1 MRIAYA
7 GLRRKEEFRILAEKL
22 GFVPLLFPTQATEK
36 LPVPEYQDR
45 LQEVGRGVDLFVAT
59 TGVGVR
65 DLLQA
70 GEALGLDLKTPLQG
84 AYRLAR
90 GAKAARA
97 LKEAGLPPHAIGDG
111 TSRSLLSLLPLGPG
125 RAALQLYGK
134 PLPLLERAL
143 EERGYQVIP
152 LMPYRHLPELEGIR
166 RLEEAVLRGEVEA
179 VAFVA
184 AIQVDFLFEGAV
196 DPGALREAL
205 NTRVRPLAVGRVTAD
220 TLREWGVK
228 PFYVDETERLGSL
241 LQGFKRALVASPG
254 QHGVASQHR
263 EAV

>member
-7 GLRRKEEFRILAEKL
+7 GLRRKEEFRVLAEKL

-45 LQEVGRGVDLFVAT
+45 LQELGRGVDLFVAT

-70 GEALGLDLKTPLQG
+70 SEALGLDLKTPLQR

-90 GAKAARA
+90 GVKAARA
-97 LKEAGLPPHAIGDG
+97 MKEAGLPPHAVGDG
-111 TSRSLLSLLPLGPG
+111 TSRSLLPMLPPLGRG

-134 PLPLLERAL
+134 PLPLLEGAL

-152 LMPYRHLPELEGIR
+152 LMPYRHLPDLEGIR
-166 RLEEAVLRGEVEA
+166 GLEEAVLRGEVEA

-184 AIQVDFLFEGAV
+184 AIQVDFLFEGAR
-196 DPGALREAL
+196 DPEALREAL
-205 NTRVRPLAVGRVTAD
+205 NTWVKPLAVGRVTAD
-220 TLREWGVK
+220 ALREWGVK
-228 PFYVDETERLGSL
+228 PYYVDQTERLGSL
-241 LQGFKRALVASPG
+241 LQGFRRALGAAESALPG
-254 QHGVASQHR
+254 THQG
-263 EAV
+263 AV